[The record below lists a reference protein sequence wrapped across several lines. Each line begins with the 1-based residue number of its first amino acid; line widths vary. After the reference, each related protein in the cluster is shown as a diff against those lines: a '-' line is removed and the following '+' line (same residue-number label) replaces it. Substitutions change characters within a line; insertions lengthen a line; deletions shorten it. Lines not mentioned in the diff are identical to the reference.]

1 MVSHGIRCGCGEII
15 LLSIIHWRWSA
26 NIAAARRSQKP
37 VLQEPVKRE
46 IAGPEVSQVRS
57 IR

>member
-15 LLSIIHWRWSA
+15 LLRIIHWHWLA
-26 NIAAARRSQKP
+26 NIAADRRSQKP
-37 VLQEPVKRE
+37 VVQEPVKRV
-46 IAGPEVSQVRS
+46 ISTAEVRQVRS